1 MFLTCLIFSW
11 KKIGSLFFTRMCG
24 KKRISAKQLVINHM
38 FRTRTCE
45 HVSKEQNIYLKTIC
59 FFIFRHKNIS
69 KEKQARNSENNVKQE
84 NENDLS
90 EMEFYDG
97 DIKKELPI
105 SPFEEIEAE
114 LCDRLLHSSSPKE
127 DDETDRAIEFIKNI
141 VDKVKEEFEGL
152 IEDRNQK
159 EILNTLTKI
168 FTILLSVKAD
178 NAEKIFKIVKLTVS
192 TVLKLWSEQS

>member
-38 FRTRTCE
+38 LRTRTCE
-45 HVSKEQNIYLKTIC
+45 HVSKEENIYLKTIC

-105 SPFEEIEAE
+105 SLFEEIEAE
-114 LCDRLLHSSSPKE
+114 LCDRLLHGSSPKE
-127 DDETDRAIEFIKNI
+127 DDETDGAIEFIKNI

-159 EILNTLTKI
+159 EILNTLTKV